1 MKYCLCLSKQTRLSL
16 IDPSILKPTT
26 WYDLMYIISKLFEQ
40 EMSCVQYRRNKPLI
54 NGEEHPTEM
63 VSYGAGLGNTAAV
76 SYL

>member
-1 MKYCLCLSKQTRLSL
+1 
-16 IDPSILKPTT
+16 
-26 WYDLMYIISKLFEQ
+26 MYIISKLFEQ

-76 SYL
+76 SYLWRDTNDGEPTSHTSIAVHSSA